1 VSVGLSS
8 VCKDNCVDSC
18 HIASLLNAIYS
29 LLHRFRRCAKS
40 RDELQE
46 RYVTIVTGDTV
57 TGDTV
62 TGDTVTGDTVTGDT
76 VTGDT
81 VTGDDVTGDT
91 VTGDTVTGDTVF
103 CVLLHYVSDTLVS
116 SFCSRYFKNIF
127 CCQQTCTE

>member
-76 VTGDT
+76 VTGD
-81 VTGDDVTGDT
+81 DVTGDT

-116 SFCSRYFKNIF
+116 SFCSRHFKNIF

>member
-62 TGDTVTGDTVTGDT
+62 TGDTVTGDTVTGDD

-81 VTGDDVTGDT
+81 VTGDT

-116 SFCSRYFKNIF
+116 SFCSRHFKNIF